1 MLILLCAACLRA
13 CAPPAS
19 AHVYCVSV
27 PLSPHAQTH
36 PHRMPSAMRT
46 ISFAAFG
53 MCADGVRCIA
63 SSPPHAR
70 A

>member
-19 AHVYCVSV
+19 AHVYCVNV
-27 PLSPHAQTH
+27 PISQHAQTQ
-36 PHRMPSAMRT
+36 PHRMRRAMRT
-46 ISFAAFG
+46 ISSAAFG
-53 MCADGVRCIA
+53 MCVDGVRCIA